1 MVIGDDR
8 RNGRLKLREARH
20 DVDAA
25 ADLRYD
31 AIPGVL
37 HRIKDLEK
45 RKREQLGASYMYM
58 YSEDAEKTSEY
69 WKLCN
74 RSNRTLYEAS
84 SFEGFQMLYI
94 EVFDDLLHSKG

>member
-1 MVIGDDR
+1 MVIGDDG
-8 RNGRLKLREARH
+8 RNGWFKLREARH

-58 YSEDAEKTSEY
+58 YSEDSQKNSGISEV
-69 WKLCN
+69 
-74 RSNRTLYEAS
+74 
-84 SFEGFQMLYI
+84 M
-94 EVFDDLLHSKG
+94 